1 MQNAGSGQRVVMAHR
16 FPLASSADGR
26 QDAKD
31 GLKLGAATNDG
42 RK

>member
-1 MQNAGSGQRVVMAHR
+1 MRAAGSGQRVAMTHR

-31 GLKLGAATNDG
+31 GLELGAATNDG